1 MSIDIM
7 SRGIGMS
14 LAGKTVVVVGGTSGV
29 GLHIV
34 LQAAAQGAK
43 AVGLGRSPQRIA
55 AAREK
60 ARAAGVEAVFD
71 QADGTGETSLRAALE
86 RHAPIAH
93 AVASALDAEEHALGD
108 FRAIGT
114 AGLKRGMNKFW
125 LSCTLIEQS
134 DDLLEPNG
142 SITLMSGSDE
152 RKAWPGVVAHA
163 IVGGALNALVRTLAI
178 ELAPHRIN
186 VICPG
191 PTVDSV
197 ADAIERPERLVG
209 MQPWGQKFPLKRVGE
224 ASEVAQGAL
233 FLMGN
238 ANITGAILDI
248 DGGAS
253 V

>member
-1 MSIDIM
+1 MT
-7 SRGIGMS
+7 

-34 LQAAAQGAK
+34 LQAAAAGAK
-43 AVGLGRSPQRIA
+43 AVGLGRSPLRVA
-55 AAREK
+55 AAQEK
-60 ARAAGVEAVFD
+60 ARAAGVAAVFE
-71 QADGTGETSLRAALE
+71 QADGTDETSLRAALE

-93 AVASALDAEEHALGD
+93 VVASALDAEEHALGD
-108 FRAIGT
+108 FRKTGT

-134 DDLLEPNG
+134 DDLLEPDG

-197 ADAIERPERLVG
+197 NDAIERPQRVTG
-209 MQPWGQKFPLKRVGE
+209 MQPWGERFPLKRVGDS
-224 ASEVAQGAL
+224 SEVAHGAL
-233 FLMGN
+233 FLMTNGYV
-238 ANITGAILDI
+238 TGTILDI